1 MQFGTIQMC
10 EAMADM
16 LNADPTWADK
26 GRDLSSTMTFIFQAP
41 IDSAFF
47 VRFDAGKITDIREL
61 SPGVSEPSDF
71 VISGAPEVWRAVLGG
86 RMSPIFALTRGQLR
100 VKGKKSSL
108 LKRMP
113 AFRYILDSM
122 ASMDLS

>member
-1 MQFGTIQMC
+1 MC

-16 LNADPTWADK
+16 LNTDPTWAAK
-26 GRDLSSTMTFIFQAP
+26 GKDLSCTMTFIFQAP
-41 IDSAFF
+41 IDSTFF

-61 SPGVSEPSDF
+61 SPEDSEPSDF
-71 VISGAPEVWRAVLGG
+71 VISGAPDAWRAVLAGK
-86 RMSPIFALTRGQLR
+86 MSPVFALTRGQLR

-113 AFRYILDSM
+113 AFRHILDSM

>member
-1 MQFGTIQMC
+1 MQLGTIQMC
-10 EAMADM
+10 EEMAEM
-16 LNADPTWADK
+16 LKTDPTWAEK
-26 GRDLSSTMTFIFQAP
+26 GKDLSCTMTFVFQAP

-47 VRFDAGKITDIREL
+47 VRFDMGQIADIGEL
-61 SPGVSEPSDF
+61 SPGVSEPSDYI
-71 VISGAPEVWRAVLGG
+71 ISGAPEVWRAVLGG
-86 RMSPIFALTRGQLR
+86 KMSPIFALTRGQLR

-113 AFRYILDSM
+113 AFRHILDSM

>member
-1 MQFGTIQMC
+1 
-10 EAMADM
+10 
-16 LNADPTWADK
+16 
-26 GRDLSSTMTFIFQAP
+26 MTFMFQAP

-71 VISGAPEVWRAVLGG
+71 VISGAPEVWRAVLG
-86 RMSPIFALTRGQLR
+86 RKMSPVFALTRGQLR

-113 AFRYILDSM
+113 AFRDILDSM
-122 ASMDLS
+122 ASMDLSGR